1 MATIFQNYDNT
12 KQAFI
17 NPQDTTKP
25 VPDFPEYCV
34 TTFSKDIIEKFAAVD
49 GVKIIANLYTANGA
63 IPIYEINYRGFRIAL
78 FLSLVGAPACIACLE
93 EVIASGAEKIVMF
106 GCAGIL
112 DDSAVQGKLMIPSSA
127 VRDEGTSYHYLP
139 PSEEIDADIRFVE
152 VLERCFEQKGIP
164 YVTGKTWTTDAIY
177 RETPKRIGER
187 KKQGCLTVEMECSAA
202 LAVTQFRQI
211 PFAQFLY
218 GADSLSGE
226 SWEPNDLTDY
236 GLKGAD
242 KYMTLAFECVIK
254 L

>member
-1 MATIFQNYDNT
+1 MASIFQNYDDT
-12 KQAFI
+12 KHAFM

-25 VPDFPEYCV
+25 VPDFPKHCV
-34 TTFSKDIIEKFAAVD
+34 TTFSKNIIQKFAALED
-49 GVKIIANLYTANGA
+49 VKIIANLYTANGA
-63 IPIYEINYRGFRIAL
+63 IPIYEINYCNSRIAF

-93 EVIASGAEKIVMF
+93 EIIASGAEKIVMF
-106 GCAGIL
+106 GCAGVL

-139 PSEEIDADIRFVE
+139 PSEEINADSRFVE
-152 VLERCFEQKGIP
+152 VLEKCFAQKGIP

-177 RETPKRIGER
+177 RETPKRIAER
-187 KKQGCLTVEMECSAA
+187 KRQGCLTVEMECSAA

-218 GADSLSGE
+218 GADSLSGD
-226 SWEPNDLTDY
+226 SWAPNDLTEY

-242 KYMTLAFECVIK
+242 KYMTLAFECV
-254 L
+254 LGL